1 MGKLQ
6 FLTFK
11 QSTYLFLIFLIFTSL
26 PAQNQTTNSSLD
38 EDFLD
43 SLPEDVQSEIS
54 SENEGDAP
62 LEKLF
67 NSKSSLLKNKAALEI
82 LKKQIDELE
91 NRMLDED
98 GLANDKFL
106 SRFGDSF
113 FSSIQSTFM
122 PINIPN
128 FDGDYILGV
137 GDKINI
143 NIIGNNPSFYEGLIV
158 DRDGSIS
165 IESYGKVVVAGKTF
179 SSAEDLISKF
189 IQSRLIGGE
198 IFVSLKELRD
208 IQVVILGNAIN
219 PGIYTLSGG
228 SNLMHAL
235 NVSGGINAN
244 GSFRKIKLIRKNNEV
259 ENVDLYDTLVFGD
272 NKIFDYNLRSGDSI
286 FVQPLE
292 FSVPISG
299 GINAPGIYDITAGET
314 LQDLL
319 AFAGG
324 FSQDSF
330 GVDYVTVRRDGKGK
344 SSKLSI
350 NKDELQS
357 IKLQPQDSISVP
369 AYSKSVLPLRTVTL
383 SGAVVRPGEYSIE
396 DDETMYD
403 LLQKAGGYKVNAYE
417 FGGKIFRKSTEEL
430 SNNFSKRIY
439 SDTINYLVSSLGQGT
454 GTGNSAPVDGE
465 FLGILIEEF
474 QSSEPIKRIIT
485 EFDLEKIRNNPLK
498 NLRLE
503 DEDVID
509 IPEVP
514 QHVYLFGDF
523 NQQVILPYDPNL
535 QISDYISLAA
545 GKKTSATEHL
555 ILIDPNGLSYY
566 YQKPRFDL
574 FVNNPEVY
582 PGSIIYL
589 PRELGK
595 IEGITFAAAVA
606 PILSSLTLSL
616 ASINAINNN

>member
-1 MGKLQ
+1 
-6 FLTFK
+6 
-11 QSTYLFLIFLIFTSL
+11 
-26 PAQNQTTNSSLD
+26 
-38 EDFLD
+38 
-43 SLPEDVQSEIS
+43 
-54 SENEGDAP
+54 
-62 LEKLF
+62 
-67 NSKSSLLKNKAALEI
+67 
-82 LKKQIDELE
+82 
-91 NRMLDED
+91 
-98 GLANDKFL
+98 
-106 SRFGDSF
+106 
-113 FSSIQSTFM
+113 
-122 PINIPN
+122 
-128 FDGDYILGV
+128 
-137 GDKINI
+137 
-143 NIIGNNPSFYEGLIV
+143 
-158 DRDGSIS
+158 
-165 IESYGKVVVAGKTF
+165 
-179 SSAEDLISKF
+179 
-189 IQSRLIGGE
+189 
-198 IFVSLKELRD
+198 VSLKELRD
-208 IQVVILGNAIN
+208 IHVVILGNAIN

-235 NVSGGINAN
+235 NVSGGINSN
-244 GSFRKIKLIRKNNEV
+244 GSYRKIKLIRKSNEV
-259 ENVDLYDTLVFGD
+259 EIIDLYDTLVHAN
-272 NKIFDYNLRSGDSI
+272 NKIFDYNLRSGDTI

-299 GINAPGIYDITAGET
+299 GVNVPGIYDIKAGET
-314 LQDLL
+314 LEDLL

-330 GVDYVTVRRDGKGK
+330 GVDFISIRRDGNGR

-350 NKDELQS
+350 KKSELQS
-357 IKLQPQDSISVP
+357 IKLQPQDSIQVP
-369 AYSKSVLPLRTVTL
+369 AYSKSVIPTRTVTL
-383 SGAVVRPGEYSIE
+383 SGAVVRPGKYSI
-396 DDETMYD
+396 DDNETMYD
-403 LLQKAGGYKVNAYE
+403 LVLKAGGYQNNAYE
-417 FGGKIFRKSTEEL
+417 FGGKIFRKSTEDL

-439 SDTINYLVSSLGQGT
+439 SDTINYLVSSLGGA
-454 GTGNSAPVDGE
+454 GAGGASAKVDGE

-474 QSSEPIKRIIT
+474 QSSEPIKRIVT

-503 DEDVID
+503 DKDVIE

-535 QISDYISLAA
+535 QISDYIYLAA
-545 GKKTSATEHL
+545 GQKSSATEHL

-574 FVNNPEVY
+574 FKNNPEVY

-616 ASINAINNN
+616 ASINAINND